1 MLQKR
6 PNAGLANPAFH
17 TPNAIEL
24 MNSYSLTLYPI
35 SGFLLALPFEA
46 TSFRA
51 RNLQDNPRQRTRQ
64 TPLLYSRQVKYPKP
78 KIREAKC

>member
-6 PNAGLANPAFH
+6 PNPGLANPAWC

-24 MNSYSLTLYPI
+24 MNSYSLSLGLL

-46 TSFRA
+46 T
-51 RNLQDNPRQRTRQ
+51 
-64 TPLLYSRQVKYPKP
+64 
-78 KIREAKC
+78 